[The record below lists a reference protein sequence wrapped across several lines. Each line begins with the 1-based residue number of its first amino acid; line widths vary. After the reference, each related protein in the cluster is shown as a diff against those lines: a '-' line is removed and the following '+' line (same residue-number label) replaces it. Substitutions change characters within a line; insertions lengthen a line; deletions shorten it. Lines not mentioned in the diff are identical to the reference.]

1 MDGSPRRGYSLAS
14 LFVLVTACAA
24 LVAGFTPLAR
34 HGGAEGIGVN
44 SLLVAMALGFVGGLI
59 LGLVLGLLQFRLG
72 MAVPLG
78 GAAGAFIG
86 LAAGLISLLPTALLG
101 TSALAMLVGS
111 GLVVA
116 VALVTRRVNG

>member
-44 SLLVAMALGFVGGLI
+44 SLLVALWRYVERGVVPEGA
-59 LGLVLGLLQFRLG
+59 VLKTDLRLH
-72 MAVPLG
+72 
-78 GAAGAFIG
+78 
-86 LAAGLISLLPTALLG
+86 
-101 TSALAMLVGS
+101 
-111 GLVVA
+111 
-116 VALVTRRVNG
+116 